1 MERRRDAMT
10 FVQIIEFETTHA
22 DEMDQLM
29 EEWLAA
35 TDGKRTAVHGMMAKD
50 RDNPSHLV
58 NIVEF
63 PSYAEAMR
71 NSELPE
77 TQQISGRMQQLC
89 SSAPRFMNLEVVRDQ
104 KM

>member
-1 MERRRDAMT
+1 MT

-35 TDGKRTAVHGMMAKD
+35 TDGKRTAVHGMMTKD
-50 RDNPSHLV
+50 RDNPTHLV

-63 PSYAEAMR
+63 PSYAEAM
-71 NSELPE
+71 
-77 TQQISGRMQQLC
+77 QISGRMQQLC
-89 SSAPRFMNLEVVRDQ
+89 SGAPRFMNLDVVRDQ

>member
-1 MERRRDAMT
+1 MT
-10 FVQIIEFETTHA
+10 FVQIIEFETSHA
-22 DEMDQLM
+22 DEMDQLL
-29 EEWLAA
+29 EEWIAA
-35 TDGKRTAVHGMMAKD
+35 TGGKRTAVHGMLTKD

-77 TQQISGRMQQLC
+77 TQKFSGRMQQLC
-89 SSAPRFMNLEVVRDQ
+89 SGPPRFMNLEVMRDERL
-104 KM
+104 